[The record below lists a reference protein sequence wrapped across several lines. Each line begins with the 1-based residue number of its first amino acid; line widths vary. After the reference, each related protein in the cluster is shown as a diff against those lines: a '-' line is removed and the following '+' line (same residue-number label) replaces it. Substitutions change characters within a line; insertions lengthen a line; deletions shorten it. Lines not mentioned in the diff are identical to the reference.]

1 MKKICFLLFLF
12 FILLFTPPLAG
23 KAAGEAPP
31 PPEYS
36 HAVVLKAVSVPVK
49 NGKENL
55 QRVTIRITDGSEEGT
70 ETAFFHHVPA
80 MKEARSFLVKEGD
93 QVVVAKTIQQGSAV
107 YRIADFSRLPYLYAL
122 AGFFGVML
130 FAIGGKRGF
139 KSLIVIALP
148 LSIVFYVM
156 MPLILSKKENVLL
169 ITLALSVLTA
179 SLTQVIVSGWNAK
192 TLGAFLGTSGG
203 VAMAALLSY
212 LSITF
217 MHLSGLES
225 EEANTLRV
233 LYLSGMNFQDI
244 LFAGLMLSAL
254 GTVMDTAIS
263 VASSQYEVKS
273 ARPDI
278 SCRALFTSGV
288 RIGRD
293 IMGTCSN
300 TLILAYLGGFFPL
313 ILLMLSAQGTP
324 FWIMMNSG
332 AIASELV
339 RSLTGCI
346 GLICTI
352 PISSLTTAW
361 CLTRKKT
368 H

>member
-1 MKKICFLLFLF
+1 MKKICLLLVLLFLSF
-12 FILLFTPPLAG
+12 PLCG

-31 PPEYS
+31 PPEYF
-36 HAVVLKAVSVPVK
+36 HAVVLKAVPVPVK
-49 NGKENL
+49 NGTGSL
-55 QRVTIRITDGSEEGT
+55 QRVTIRLTDGAEAGK
-70 ETAFFHHVPA
+70 ETAFFHNVPA

-93 QVVVAKTIQQGSAV
+93 QVVIAKTFQQGSAV
-107 YRIADFSRLPYLYAL
+107 YRIADFSRLPYLYGL
-122 AGFFGVML
+122 AAFFGIML

-139 KSLIVIALP
+139 KSIVVIALP
-148 LSIVFYVM
+148 LAIVFYVM
-156 MPLILSKKENVLL
+156 MPLILSKKEDILF

-192 TLGAFLGTSGG
+192 TLGAFLGASGG

-212 LSITF
+212 LSITL

-225 EEANTLRV
+225 EEANTLRL
-233 LYLSGMNFQDI
+233 LYLPDMNFQDI

-263 VASSQYEVKS
+263 VASSQYEVKA

-313 ILLMLSAQGTP
+313 ILLMLSAKDTP
-324 FWIMMNSG
+324 FWIMINSG

-361 CLTRKKT
+361 CLTRK
-368 H
+368 HRE

>member
-1 MKKICFLLFLF
+1 MKKICLLLFLLFCTL
-12 FILLFTPPLAG
+12 PLPG
-23 KAAGEAPP
+23 NAAGEAPP
-31 PPEYS
+31 PPEYF
-36 HAVVLKAVSVPVK
+36 HAVVLKASPVPVK
-49 NGKENL
+49 NGEGSL
-55 QRVTIRITDGSEEGT
+55 QRVTIRIIDGSEAGT
-70 ETAFFHHVPA
+70 ETAFFHNVPA
-80 MKEARSFLVKEGD
+80 IKEALSFLVKEGD

-148 LSIVFYVM
+148 LAIVFYIM
-156 MPLILSKKENVLL
+156 MPLILAKKENVLL

-192 TLGAFLGTSGG
+192 TLGAFLGASGG

-225 EEANTLRV
+225 EEANTLRI
-233 LYLSGMNFQDI
+233 LYLPDMNFQDI

-273 ARPDI
+273 ALPDI

-313 ILLMLSAQGTP
+313 ILLMLSARGTP
-324 FWIMMNSG
+324 FWVMMNSG

-361 CLTRKKT
+361 CLTRKK
-368 H
+368 